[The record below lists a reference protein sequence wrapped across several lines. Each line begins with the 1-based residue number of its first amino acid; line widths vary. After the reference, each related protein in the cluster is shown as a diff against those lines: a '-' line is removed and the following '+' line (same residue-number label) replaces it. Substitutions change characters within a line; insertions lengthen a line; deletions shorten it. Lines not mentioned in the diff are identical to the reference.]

1 MKILVL
7 NYEFPP
13 LGGGSSP
20 ITKDLAIEISK
31 ENKIDLITM
40 NFNGLK
46 KQEAINENFFVYRVN
61 CFRTKKEK
69 STFLEML
76 SFLMPAYLKAKELI
90 KKSIKENKKYDLI
103 HCHFIFPTGII
114 AYLIKKKF
122 KIPYIITSHGSDVP
136 NYNPDRFKLL
146 HFLLKPFWKKI
157 LNESEKIICPSE
169 RLKKLILFSQDNKKK
184 DITEKKI
191 VVIPNALNLTKRK
204 INLEKKEKIILYA
217 GRLFQRK
224 GVQYLINAFDLLNT
238 SNTKNSKDWK
248 LFISGDGD
256 YKKELE
262 KIANKTKSKNKIK
275 FLGWLDKE
283 SLYKLYEKSSIFVLP
298 SSEESFGMVLIE
310 AMMFGNAIITTK
322 ATGTEEVVYN
332 SGLLINK
339 DEKIIEKELKEK
351 LESLIND
358 KLLLNNY
365 QKKSLTRAQNF
376 SLSKIS
382 KKYIYEFENISN
394 N

>member
-20 ITKDLAIEISK
+20 ITKDLILELSKLKEIS
-31 ENKIDLITM
+31 EIDIITM
-40 NFNGLK
+40 SYKDLPKFEILNK
-46 KQEAINENFFVYRVN
+46 KIKLYRVN
-61 CFRTKKEK
+61 CLRTKKEK
-69 STFLEML
+69 SNFLEML
-76 SFLMPAYLKAKELI
+76 SFLMPAYLKAKQLI
-90 KKSIKENKKYDLI
+90 ESSIKERKTYDFI

-114 AYLIKKKF
+114 AYFIKKKF

-136 NYNPDRFKLL
+136 KYNPDRFKLL
-146 HFLLKPFWKKI
+146 HFFLKPIWKKI
-157 LNESEKIICPSE
+157 LNESEKVICPSE
-169 RLKKLILFSQDNKKK
+169 RLKKLILSSQDNEKK

-191 VVIPNALNLTKRK
+191 VIISNGINLTKRK

-224 GVQYLINAFDLLNT
+224 GVQYLIKAFDLLNT
-238 SNTKNSKDWK
+238 SNTKNSKDWQ

-262 KIANKTKSKNKIK
+262 KLANKTKIKNKIK
-275 FLGWLDKE
+275 FLGWLDKDF
-283 SLYKLYEKSSIFVLP
+283 LYKLYERSSIFVLP

-322 ATGTEEVVYN
+322 ETGTEEVITD
-332 SGLLINK
+332 SGILITK
-339 DEKIIEKELKEK
+339 EKNLIEAELTKEL
-351 LESLIND
+351 
-358 KLLLNNY
+358 
-365 QKKSLTRAQNF
+365 T
-376 SLSKIS
+376 
-382 KKYIYEFENISN
+382 
-394 N
+394 

>member
-238 SNTKNSKDWK
+238 SNTKKSKDWK